1 MKDPRD
7 IIKRPIV
14 TERTTDMM
22 AENKYAFDVDVR
34 ANKTEIKKAIEQIFE
49 VKVSSVN
56 TINVRK
62 KPKRFGRHNGFTA
75 RRKKAIVTLT
85 ADSKPLEFF
94 EGV

>member
-1 MKDPRD
+1 MKNPRD
-7 IIKRPIV
+7 IIKRPII

-22 AENKYAFDVDVR
+22 ADNKYVFDVDVR
-34 ANKTEIKKAIEQIFE
+34 TNKTEIKKAIEEIFG
-49 VKVSSVN
+49 VDVVSVN

-75 RRKKAIVTLT
+75 RRKKAIVKLS
-85 ADSKPLEFF
+85 AESKPLEFF